1 MRNALFYGLLV
12 FVGAIVALIVY
23 GAYLSVAGP
32 GADPTQAVCGF
43 AFIMVA
49 LVAWELLMKPRERRR
64 PEPAEAPEEPGKG
77 APPGGP
83 EGGAEPSSANGR
95 APPGP

>member
-1 MRNALFYGLLV
+1 MRNALFYALLV
-12 FVGAIVALIVY
+12 SVAVIVALIVY

-49 LVAWELLMKPRERRR
+49 LVAWEFLMKPGYHRRR
-64 PEPAEAPEEPGKG
+64 EPEPPEGPEEPP
-77 APPGGP
+77 ARPPP
-83 EGGAEPSSANGR
+83 PS
-95 APPGP
+95 P